1 MANYQLAISNI
12 AWHKED
18 DEAVYTAMQQAGFT
32 GLEIAPTRI
41 FPEMPYEN
49 LTSALLFGGYLKN
62 QWGFSVPSMQSI
74 WYGQTGNIFNP
85 ADAEHLL
92 DYTAEAFQFAHSLNC
107 PSLVFGCPK
116 NRMRALG
123 DSDAAAEAF
132 FMQAGNLAA
141 RYGVRLAIE
150 ANPPMYTNYLN
161 GTAEAFSLVKRLDNP
176 GLAVNLDLST
186 MLAQGEKLQNFVD
199 DLKYVSHVHISE
211 PGLAPIQ
218 KRPEHKELALL
229 LGAALTAAV
238 ILLCALCYYHLTP
251 AGHLPPEPWG
261 GLPLGWIGGPGGC
274 EPVRGA
280 RGDRGYLRP
289 QRRGQN
295 HPAQVHSGPAPVRVR
310 VGYSGR
316 AAHHLQKH
324 CPTLLRHL

>member
-1 MANYQLAISNI
+1 
-12 AWHKED
+12 
-18 DEAVYTAMQQAGFT
+18 
-32 GLEIAPTRI
+32 
-41 FPEMPYEN
+41 
-49 LTSALLFGGYLKN
+49 
-62 QWGFSVPSMQSI
+62 MQSI
-74 WYGQTGNIFNP
+74 WYGQTGNILLTRRERR
-85 ADAEHLL
+85 ATCL

-150 ANPPMYTNYLN
+150 ADPPTYNLTHLN

-229 LGAALTAAV
+229 LGA
-238 ILLCALCYYHLTP
+238 
-251 AGHLPPEPWG
+251 
-261 GLPLGWIGGPGGC
+261 
-274 EPVRGA
+274 
-280 RGDRGYLRP
+280 
-289 QRRGQN
+289 
-295 HPAQVHSGPAPVRVR
+295 
-310 VGYSGR
+310 VGYRGFVSVEMAR
-316 AAHHLQKH
+316 TDLDTVKR
-324 CPTLLRHL
+324 TLDYVAEVFQ